1 MSMTSTQTT
10 STTGS
15 TIISAIES
23 AYEALQAE
31 HPDLPDV
38 VFVTGSGYMGGGSA
52 KWGHYGRDRWVRR
65 SDGSVVTEG
74 GRLPEVFLSG
84 EAFAAGAEQT
94 LQTLI
99 HEAVHALAVVREV
112 KDTSR
117 DGRYHNRRFVALAE
131 ELGMEWPEG
140 QKPHGTIGFSAV
152 VLTEETKDF
161 FSVVMVELAQA
172 IAAHLDTFER
182 LGLTTGSG
190 SGEGG
195 EDGETPK
202 LPKPEPKAKS
212 RSNLKATCGCEEPR
226 IIRASASVLEE
237 GFIVCNL
244 CGEEFTEAE

>member
-1 MSMTSTQTT
+1 MSMTSTLTA
-10 STTGS
+10 STGS
-15 TIISAIES
+15 TIISAIEA

-38 VFVTGSGYMGGGSA
+38 VFVTGSGYMGGTSA

-65 SDGSVVTEG
+65 QDGSVVTEA

-94 LQTLI
+94 LQTLT
-99 HEAVHALAVVREV
+99 HEAVHALAVVRDV

-117 DGRYHNRRFVALAE
+117 DGRYHNKRFVALAE
-131 ELGMEWPEG
+131 ELGLEWPEG
-140 QKPHGTIGFSAV
+140 RKPHGTIGFSAV
-152 VLTEETKDF
+152 VLTEETKERYSD
-161 FSVVMVELAQA
+161 VMEDLSKA

-182 LGLTTGSG
+182 MGLTTGSG
-190 SGEGG
+190 EGSTEG
-195 EDGETPK
+195 EDGETPN
-202 LPKPEPKAKS
+202 LPKPEPKKKS

-226 IIRASASVLEE
+226 IIRASAAVLEE
-237 GFIVCNL
+237 GFIVCKL